1 MRSLIIS
8 PEATQD
14 LNNIADYFMPLNY
27 EVGERLFQRFNQRCK
42 QLATFPNSGRSYANF
57 RQGLRGLSFEGYII
71 FYRVTEER
79 LTIVRVVSG
88 RQDLS
93 KVFSSDE

>member
-14 LNNIADYFMPLNY
+14 FNDIADYFMPRNFEIGVL
-27 EVGERLFQRFNQRCK
+27 LFQRFNQRCK
-42 QLATFPNSGRSYANF
+42 QLATFPNSGRSYANL
-57 RQGLRGLSFEGYII
+57 RQGLRGLLFEGYII
-71 FYRVTEER
+71 FYRVTDES
-79 LTIVRVVSG
+79 LTIVRVING

-93 KVFSSDE
+93 TVFGNED

>member
-14 LNNIADYFMPLNY
+14 LNNIADYFMSLNY
-27 EVGERLFQRFNQRCK
+27 EVGERMFQRFNQRCK
-42 QLATFPNSGRSYANF
+42 QLATFPNSGRSYTNF
-57 RQGLRGLSFEGYII
+57 RPGLRGLSFEGYII
-71 FYRVTEER
+71 FYRVTDQS
-79 LTIVRVVSG
+79 LTIVRVISG

-93 KVFSSDE
+93 NVFSDDE

>member
-1 MRSLIIS
+1 MRALIIS

-14 LNNIADYFMPLNY
+14 LNNIADYFMLLNL
-27 EVGERLFQRFNQRCK
+27 EVGERLFERFNQRCK
-42 QLATFPNSGRSYANF
+42 QLATFPNSGRSYTNL
-57 RQGLRGLSFEGYII
+57 RQGLRGLSFESYII
-71 FYRVTEER
+71 FYRVTDES

-93 KVFSSDE
+93 KVFGREK